1 MGTWFSATMIA
12 KKDAGETDVNWGI
25 ATLPH
30 PDGVEAG
37 YTVGSTTPM
46 AINANSEHKEEAW
59 EFIKYYVERASDA
72 IAASGNLPTYL
83 PAYSDDIVSTF
94 CEGSGLD
101 ESYGA
106 KFFDSDVMLSTN
118 KIMGPNGAKYMQ
130 IINDEVQLY
139 FTGEE
144 SLEDT
149 LNKIESRVNEE
160 L

>member
-1 MGTWFSATMIA
+1 MERKGVAYMPRFDESVEGKRSNYSASVLCI
-12 KKDAGETDVNWGI
+12 
-25 ATLPH
+25 PQ
-30 PDGVEAG
+30 
-37 YTVGSTTPM
+37 
-46 AINANSEHKEEAW
+46 NSQHKEEAW

-149 LNKIESRVNEE
+149 LNKIEARVNEE

>member
-1 MGTWFSATMIA
+1 
-12 KKDAGETDVNWGI
+12 
-25 ATLPH
+25 
-30 PDGVEAG
+30 
-37 YTVGSTTPM
+37 
-46 AINANSEHKEEAW
+46 
-59 EFIKYYVERASDA
+59 
-72 IAASGNLPTYL
+72 
-83 PAYSDDIVSTF
+83 
-94 CEGSGLD
+94 
-101 ESYGA
+101 
-106 KFFDSDVMLSTN
+106 MLSTN